1 MTFRLTN
8 KLPNQSREEEKID
21 VKRKYFFILEGE
33 KTEHIYINEVVNNIK
48 QDAIAD
54 VYVLERI
61 KGTHSN
67 QYKITVSI
75 KEYMDKNSQLSPEI
89 KEKLTELS
97 TDYEEE
103 NLTEEQLLEKIKE
116 ILGDM
121 TDSFITD
128 HNRNVIEQIRV
139 LNELNSYV
147 EDFDRICLI
156 LDRDYRS
163 FKDYQYDEVLEIC
176 KHQNFLLGIS
186 NPNFEFYLL
195 LHINDAK
202 HYNETDLLENIRKTR
217 KKKFVEYELNEA
229 LKTIDESYS
238 YKKNKYNAKIFI
250 DRFDEFLS
258 NIGHYEINNINLKNN
273 LGSSVHKII
282 ENLL

>member
-103 NLTEEQLLEKIKE
+103 NLTEEQLLEKIKG
-116 ILGDM
+116 ILGEL

-176 KHQNFLLGIS
+176 EQQNFHLGIS

-202 HYNETDLLENIRKTR
+202 HYNKIDLLENIRKTS

-229 LKTIDESYS
+229 LKTIGGSYQ
-238 YKKNKYNAKIFI
+238 KNKYNAKIFI

-258 NIGHYEINNINLKNN
+258 NIGHYEINNISLKNN